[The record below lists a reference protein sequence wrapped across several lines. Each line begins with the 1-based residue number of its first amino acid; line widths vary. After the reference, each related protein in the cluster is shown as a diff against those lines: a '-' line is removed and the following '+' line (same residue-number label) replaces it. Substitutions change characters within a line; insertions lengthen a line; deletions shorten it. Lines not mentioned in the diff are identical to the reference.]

1 MNLMLL
7 RNILSKTTF
16 SHLKNC
22 YLALN
27 DGQGLSA
34 AIWAAVFLESFLD
47 ELFQLQK
54 IGKRG
59 KEDLNGQIQSL
70 RQYSNNP
77 PPDSINIPDEIVKR
91 CDDIR
96 NTRNRLVHDTGL
108 EKDTINEDSKY
119 IVAAIEVIL
128 NWYTQI
134 KPIKEEIETRE
145 KKDEEENKKL
155 IPVFISTIS
164 PHNERQNYFFSS
176 LTVKKCK

>member
-1 MNLMLL
+1 MIL
-7 RNILSKTTF
+7 RDREKAC
-16 SHLKNC
+16 NC
-22 YLALN
+22 
-27 DGQGLSA
+27 QT
-34 AIWAAVFLESFLD
+34 
-47 ELFQLQK
+47 Q
-54 IGKRG
+54 
-59 KEDLNGQIQSL
+59 
-70 RQYSNNP
+70 
-77 PPDSINIPDEIVKR
+77 
-91 CDDIR
+91 
-96 NTRNRLVHDTGL
+96 
-108 EKDTINEDSKY
+108 EDSKY